1 MDKSVFKLITMGTVF
16 CLLTTLGLQAAV
28 EPQVILCLG
37 DSLTAGYGLELEE
50 AYPALLQEKIDALG
64 LPFKVING
72 GLSGET
78 SAGGLRRIDWMLRRP
93 VDILVLALGA
103 NDGLRGL
110 EVAATH
116 RNLQAIIDRAS
127 RKYPKIKIVIA
138 GMKAPPNMGREFTEN
153 FAAIYPELARTNDA
167 LLIPFLLESVAA
179 EPSLNLADGMHPN
192 PAGHKIIAETLWRH
206 LKPLLAQ

>member
-1 MDKSVFKLITMGTVF
+1 MLFITS
-16 CLLTTLGLQAAV
+16 LEAA
-28 EPQVILCLG
+28 EPRVILCFG

-50 AYPALLQEKIDALG
+50 AYPAILQVKIDAAG
-64 LPFKVING
+64 LSYKVING

-110 EVAATH
+110 EVANTH
-116 RNLQAIIDRAS
+116 RNLQAIIDRACQ
-127 RKYPKIKIVIA
+127 KYPGVKIIIA
-138 GMKAPPNMGREFTEN
+138 GMKAPPNMGREFTEA

-167 LLIPFLLESVAA
+167 HLIAFLLEGVAA
-179 EPSLNLADGMHPN
+179 EPTLNLADGLHPN

-206 LKPLLAQ
+206 LEPLLEQ

>member
-16 CLLTTLGLQAAV
+16 CLLTTLGLQVAV
-28 EPQVILCLG
+28 EPRFILCLG

>member
-1 MDKSVFKLITMGTVF
+1 MNKYLFKMRPLRAVF
-16 CLLTTLGLQAAV
+16 CVLTTLGLQTAA
-28 EPQVILCLG
+28 EPRAILCIG

-50 AYPALLQEKIDALG
+50 AYPALLQEKIDTAG

-78 SAGGLRRIDWMLRRP
+78 SAGGLRRIDWMLRRRI
-93 VDILVLALGA
+93 DILVLAHGA

-116 RNLQAIIDRAS
+116 RNLQAIIDRTR

-138 GMKAPPNMGREFTEN
+138 GMKAPPNMGSEFTEN
-153 FAAIYPELARTNDA
+153 FAGIYPELARTNNA
-167 LLIPFLLESVAA
+167 HLIPFLLEGVAA
-179 EPSLNLADGMHPN
+179 EPTLNLADGIHPN

-206 LKPLLAQ
+206 LKPLLKQ

>member
-1 MDKSVFKLITMGTVF
+1 MLFITS
-16 CLLTTLGLQAAV
+16 LEAA
-28 EPQVILCLG
+28 EPRVILCFG

-50 AYPALLQEKIDALG
+50 AYPAILQVKIDAAG
-64 LPFKVING
+64 LSYKVING

-93 VDILVLALGA
+93 VDILVPALGA

-110 EVAATH
+110 EVANTH
-116 RNLQAIIDRAS
+116 RNLQAIIDRACQ
-127 RKYPKIKIVIA
+127 KYPGVKIIIA
-138 GMKAPPNMGREFTEN
+138 GMKAPPNMGREFTET

-167 LLIPFLLESVAA
+167 HLIAFLLEGVAA
-179 EPSLNLADGMHPN
+179 EPTLNLADGMHPN

-206 LKPLLAQ
+206 LEPLLEQ

>member
-1 MDKSVFKLITMGTVF
+1 MLFITS
-16 CLLTTLGLQAAV
+16 LEAA
-28 EPQVILCLG
+28 EPRVILCFG

-50 AYPALLQEKIDALG
+50 AYPAILQVKIDAAG
-64 LPFKVING
+64 LSYKVING

-110 EVAATH
+110 EVANTH
-116 RNLQAIIDRAS
+116 RNLQAIIDRACQ
-127 RKYPKIKIVIA
+127 KYPGVKIIIA
-138 GMKAPPNMGREFTEN
+138 GMKAPPNMGREFTET

-167 LLIPFLLESVAA
+167 HLIAFLLEGVAA
-179 EPSLNLADGMHPN
+179 EPTLNLADGLHPN

-206 LKPLLAQ
+206 LEPLLEQ

>member
-1 MDKSVFKLITMGTVF
+1 MLFITS
-16 CLLTTLGLQAAV
+16 LEAA
-28 EPQVILCLG
+28 EPRVILCFG

-50 AYPALLQEKIDALG
+50 AYPAILQVKIDAAG
-64 LPFKVING
+64 LSYKVING

-116 RNLQAIIDRAS
+116 RNLQSIIDRAS

-138 GMKAPPNMGREFTEN
+138 GMKAPPNMGREFTEA

-167 LLIPFLLESVAA
+167 HLIPFLLEGVAA
-179 EPSLNLADGMHPN
+179 EPSLNLADGLHPN
-192 PAGHKIIAETLWRH
+192 PAGHKIIAQTLWRH
-206 LKPLLAQ
+206 LEPLLSQ